1 MGYPSSLEYLYGL
14 QHFGIKLGLENTRRL
29 LDLLDNPQRKLR
41 IVHIAGTNG
50 KGSTAAALEQILRS
64 HGLRTGLYTSPHLHS
79 FTERIRI
86 DNQPICEAEVV
97 SQTESIRACAED
109 LALTFFEFTTAMALR
124 VFALHAVD
132 WVILE
137 TGLGGRLDS
146 TNVVTPQLSIIT
158 PVALDHAAHLGDTL
172 AQIAAEKGGII
183 KPGVPVISARQEPE
197 VLSVLQ
203 SQADGGKSPFVLAD
217 RDFGWGMPPH
227 SFDYRGLHTSLT
239 QVEPGLAG
247 LFQRE
252 NISVALAA
260 AETLLG
266 SLDPEI
272 TLQSLGAL
280 RWPGR
285 LEWCGDILLDGAHNP
300 HAAVALSDYLTEQNL
315 HDLIWVVALKSEK
328 DARGILAPLLPHVE
342 RVFVTELDDEDAKPA
357 GQLLQITGEAGIA
370 GEECASPGEALQRAL
385 DDRRP
390 GQKIL
395 LAGSLFLVS
404 AVRARCLELA
414 GAPAW
419 K

>member
-1 MGYPSSLEYLYGL
+1 MDYSSSLEYLYGL
-14 QHFGIKLGLENTRRL
+14 QYFGIKLGLENTQRL
-29 LDLLDNPQRKLR
+29 LDRLGNPQRKLR

-97 SQTESIRACAED
+97 SQTESIRTCAAD
-109 LALTFFEFTTAMALR
+109 LTPTFFEFTTAMALR

-172 AQIAAEKGGII
+172 TQVGAEKSGII
-183 KPGVPVISARQEPE
+183 KPDVPVISARQEPE
-197 VLSVLQ
+197 VLTVLQ
-203 SQADGGKSPFVLAD
+203 SQAGAGKSPFLLAG
-217 RDFGWGMPPH
+217 RDFSWGMPPH
-227 SFDYRGLHTSLT
+227 SFEYRGLHTSFSH
-239 QVEPGLAG
+239 VDSGLVG
-247 LFQRE
+247 LYQRE
-252 NISVALAA
+252 NISVAIAA
-260 AETLLG
+260 AELLLG
-266 SLDPEI
+266 SLDPEV
-272 TLQSLGAL
+272 TLQGLGAL

-300 HAAVALSDYLTEQNL
+300 HAAVALSDYLAEQNL
-315 HDLIWVVALKSEK
+315 HDLLWVVAIKSDK
-328 DARGILAPLLPHVE
+328 DARGILAPLLPHIE
-342 RVFVTELDDEDAKPA
+342 RVFVTVLDVEDSKPA
-357 GQLLQITGEAGIA
+357 AQLLQITGDAGIA

-385 DDRRP
+385 DGRRP

-395 LAGSLFLVS
+395 VAGSLFLVA
-404 AVRARCLELA
+404 AVRGRCLDLA
-414 GAPAW
+414 GVSS
-419 K
+419 

>member
-1 MGYPSSLEYLYGL
+1 MDYSSSLEYLYGL
-14 QHFGIKLGLENTRRL
+14 QHFGIKLGLENTQRL
-29 LDLLDNPQRKLR
+29 LDRLDNPQHKLR

-50 KGSTAAALEQILRS
+50 KGSTAAALEQIMRS

-97 SQTESIRACAED
+97 SQTESIRACAAD
-109 LALTFFEFTTAMALR
+109 LAPTFFEFTTAMALR

-172 AQIAAEKGGII
+172 AQIGAEKGGII

-197 VLSVLQ
+197 VLTVLQ
-203 SQADGGKSPFVLAD
+203 SQADGGKSSFVLAD
-217 RDFGWGMPPH
+217 RNFGWSLPPH
-227 SFDYRGLHTSLT
+227 SFDYRGLHASIK
-239 QVEPGLAG
+239 QIESGIVGLY
-247 LFQRE
+247 QRE
-252 NISVALAA
+252 NISVAIAA
-260 AETLLG
+260 AELLLG
-266 SLDPEI
+266 PLDPEI
-272 TLQSLGAL
+272 THQAL
-280 RWPGR
+280 RVLHWPGR

-300 HAAVALSDYLTEQNL
+300 HAADALSEYLDEQNL
-315 HDLIWVVALKSEK
+315 DDLLWVVALKSDK
-328 DARGILAPLLPHVE
+328 DARGILTPLLPHVE
-342 RVFVTELDDEDAKPA
+342 RVFATGLDAEAAKPA
-357 GQLLQITGEAGIA
+357 DLLLQITGEAGIE
-370 GEECASPGEALQRAL
+370 GEECATAGEALQRAL
-385 DDRRP
+385 DRRRP

-395 LAGSLFLVS
+395 VAGSLLLVA

-414 GAPAW
+414 GASA
-419 K
+419 